1 MPKTSIAKKKLN
13 SKNKRLYKGREKVR
27 GIKIQN
33 QKLVQEK
40 MFVDKLKKLKDK
52 FNYKKKDFNSYK
64 DKIKDGNLFNNII
77 KN

>member
-27 GIKIQN
+27 GIKIQK

-52 FNYKKKDFNSYK
+52 GEKLIEMKKI
-64 DKIKDGNLFNNII
+64 DKEMKQESENEVIE
-77 KN
+77 

>member
-27 GIKIQN
+27 GIKIQK

-52 FNYKKKDFNSYK
+52 GEKLIEMKKIEKEMKQESENEV
-64 DKIKDGNLFNNII
+64 IE
-77 KN
+77 

>member
-1 MPKTSIAKKKLN
+1 MK
-13 SKNKRLYKGREKVR
+13 
-27 GIKIQN
+27 
-33 QKLVQEK
+33 
-40 MFVDKLKKLKDK
+40 KDK